1 MRWRGLLVCTVT
13 VVAAHA
19 ALIET
24 MVGHGLQPTSRPM
37 PAADQRTPSRLVL
50 LDREQVASLTQPRA
64 EVPAEPAQVEQPPP
78 AASAPAPAPAKVAEQ
93 AASAADPTEG
103 SRAMRPTTTIYRT
116 PAQLDVPPRARSAPD
131 VSVLN
136 GLTWSGTPIR
146 LRVFIDSQGNVVD
159 TQVLQS
165 GEAADVIALVRQ
177 VFLATGF
184 TPGIEHGQPVPSYKD
199 IEITVGTPH

>member
-1 MRWRGLLVCTVT
+1 MRWRGLLVCTVV

-24 MVGHGLQPTSRPM
+24 MAGHGLQPTSRLTTEAGQR
-37 PAADQRTPSRLVL
+37 AAARLVL
-50 LDREQVASLTQPRA
+50 LDRDRVASLSPPRL
-64 EVPAEPAQVEQPPP
+64 EVPVEPARVEQPPP
-78 AASAPAPAPAKVAEQ
+78 AASAAEKVAEQ
-93 AASAADPTEG
+93 TASATNPAEG
-103 SRAMRPTTTIYRT
+103 SRQELRPTTTIYRT

-136 GLTWSGTPIR
+136 DLTWSGTPIR

-165 GEAADVIALVRQ
+165 SEAADVIALVRQ

>member
-1 MRWRGLLVCTVT
+1 MRRRGLLVCTVV

-19 ALIET
+19 ALLET
-24 MVGHGLQPTSRPM
+24 MAGHGLQPTSRLTTEAGQR
-37 PAADQRTPSRLVL
+37 AAARLVL
-50 LDREQVASLTQPRA
+50 LDRDRVASLSAPRL
-64 EVPAEPAQVEQPPP
+64 EVAVEPAQVEQPPL
-78 AASAPAPAPAKVAEQ
+78 AASAAERVAEQ
-93 AASAADPTEG
+93 AASAANPAEG
-103 SRAMRPTTTIYRT
+103 LRALRPTTTIYRT
-116 PAQLDVPPRARSAPD
+116 PAQLDVPPRPRSAPD

>member
-1 MRWRGLLVCTVT
+1 MRRRGLLVCTVV

-24 MVGHGLQPTSRPM
+24 MAGHGLQPTARPA
-37 PAADQRTPSRLVL
+37 PEAGRRAAAHLML
-50 LDREQVASLTQPRA
+50 LDRDRVAFLSPPKSEA
-64 EVPAEPAQVEQPPP
+64 PAAPVRVEQPAP
-78 AASAPAPAPAKVAEQ
+78 AASVAEKVAEQ
-93 AASAADPTEG
+93 AASAANPAEG
-103 SRAMRPTTTIYRT
+103 PRALRPTTTIYRT
-116 PAQLDVPPRARSAPD
+116 PAQLDVPPRPRSAPD

-136 GLTWSGTPIR
+136 GLAWSGTPIR

-159 TQVLQS
+159 TEVLQS
-165 GEAADVIALVRQ
+165 GETADVIALVRQ